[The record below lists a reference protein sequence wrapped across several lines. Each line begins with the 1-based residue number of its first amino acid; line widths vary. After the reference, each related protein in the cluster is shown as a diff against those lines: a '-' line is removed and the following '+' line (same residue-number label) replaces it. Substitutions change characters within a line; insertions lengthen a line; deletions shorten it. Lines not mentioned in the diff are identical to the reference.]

1 MNLYSFSRGLN
12 VVEDYFR
19 DEYLTEQK
27 ILSTAEG
34 QEDMLKLIDN
44 ESIFSSA
51 CFGIYLT
58 WFLTFQ
64 F

>member
-1 MNLYSFSRGLN
+1 MNLYSFSRGLK
-12 VVEDYFR
+12 VVEYYFR

-27 ILSTAEG
+27 ILSTTEG

-51 CFGIYLT
+51 CFGIDLT
-58 WFLTFQ
+58 
-64 F
+64 